1 MDCGDEKM
9 KLRNLLVL
17 YTRQTRK
24 HLWKGVMLTVLFT
37 VAIVMMHLAI
47 YQWMKSQ
54 YDILQVKQ
62 QFPDR
67 DNLYNIKVWLYDDG
81 EATNQ
86 GLRDFIAG
94 LKGINGVEL
103 SGKFYLRRLVF
114 EELMENQDF
123 LSYNANIL
131 ANTPF
136 QDYPSEV
143 QLLFVD
149 REMTSILDIQELAN
163 AKCSNK
169 VPLLVGTKYKDYF
182 QMGDI
187 YTDSNT
193 GCQYQIC
200 GVIPDGL
207 RLPSNLL
214 FYSPEAYQATDDILL
229 ALYEKQV
236 DPSGIFLSNA
246 SNSIYCKT
254 DGNMETVEE
263 IKKLAQKNF
272 IDVDINTIDELITQY
287 KEKNRDSLQTTALF
301 TGMTVVSAFLAII
314 SSSIIQIILRKQEYG
329 ILFANGV
336 SRLESI
342 KLIAMENGVR
352 QGIAFLVATLYV
364 LHRVMEYGTS
374 MYSEAVKIFCN
385 MVIARTFLI
394 VFLLWV
400 FSTCIPALFLN
411 RMKTVELLGGNEL

>member
-17 YTRQTRK
+17 YVRQERK
-24 HLWKGVMLTVLFT
+24 HLWKGVMLTVLFA
-37 VAIVMMHLAI
+37 VAIVMMYLGI
-47 YQWMKSQ
+47 YQWMKSR
-54 YDILQVKQ
+54 YDIIQVRQ

-67 DNLYNIKVWLYDDG
+67 DNLYNIKVWMYDNG
-81 EATNQ
+81 EITSQ
-86 GLRDFIAG
+86 GIREFVAG
-94 LKGINGVEL
+94 LKGIEGVEL
-103 SGKFYLRRLVF
+103 SGKFYLAF
-114 EELMENQDF
+114 TEFTELKDDAQF

-131 ANTPF
+131 ANTPY
-136 QDYPSEV
+136 QAYPSSV

-149 REMTSILDIQELAN
+149 REITSILNIPELAK

-169 VPLLVGTKYKDYF
+169 VPILVGTKYKDYF
-182 QMGDI
+182 QMGEV
-187 YTDSNT
+187 YTDNVT

-207 RLPSNLL
+207 RLPTSLL

-263 IKKLAQKNF
+263 IKKLAKKNF
-272 IDVDINTIDELITQY
+272 IDIDISTIDELITQY
-287 KEKNRDSLQTTALF
+287 KERNRDSLQTTALF
-301 TGMTVVSAFLAII
+301 TGMTVVAAFLAII

-336 SRLESI
+336 SQLESI

-352 QGIAFLVATLYV
+352 QGIAFLVATLYT
-364 LHRVMEYGTS
+364 LHRVKGYGIVGNT
-374 MYSEAVKIFCN
+374 EGINIFCN
-385 MVIARTFLI
+385 MVIIRTFLI
-394 VFLLWV
+394 VIMLWI
-400 FSTCIPALFLN
+400 FSTWIPSIFLK

>member
-1 MDCGDEKM
+1 
-9 KLRNLLVL
+9 
-17 YTRQTRK
+17 
-24 HLWKGVMLTVLFT
+24 
-37 VAIVMMHLAI
+37 
-47 YQWMKSQ
+47 
-54 YDILQVKQ
+54 
-62 QFPDR
+62 
-67 DNLYNIKVWLYDDG
+67 
-81 EATNQ
+81 
-86 GLRDFIAG
+86 
-94 LKGINGVEL
+94 
-103 SGKFYLRRLVF
+103 
-114 EELMENQDF
+114 
-123 LSYNANIL
+123 
-131 ANTPF
+131 
-136 QDYPSEV
+136 
-143 QLLFVD
+143 
-149 REMTSILDIQELAN
+149 
-163 AKCSNK
+163 
-169 VPLLVGTKYKDYF
+169 
-182 QMGDI
+182 
-187 YTDSNT
+187 
-193 GCQYQIC
+193 
-200 GVIPDGL
+200 
-207 RLPSNLL
+207 
-214 FYSPEAYQATDDILL
+214 
-229 ALYEKQV
+229 
-236 DPSGIFLSNA
+236 
-246 SNSIYCKT
+246 
-254 DGNMETVEE
+254 METVEE